1 MEGQKNRLEESKG
14 GGFIWNPETQRGSIG
29 KCCAFKCLSPAQLH
43 DDKQTNK
50 PRVSFSQL
58 SDYSKPT
65 VPASDWQGN

>member
-1 MEGQKNRLEESKG
+1 MWNQREEDESREKY
-14 GGFIWNPETQRGSIG
+14 
-29 KCCAFKCLSPAQLH
+29 CAFNCLSPAQLR

-50 PRVSFSQL
+50 TRVSFFQL